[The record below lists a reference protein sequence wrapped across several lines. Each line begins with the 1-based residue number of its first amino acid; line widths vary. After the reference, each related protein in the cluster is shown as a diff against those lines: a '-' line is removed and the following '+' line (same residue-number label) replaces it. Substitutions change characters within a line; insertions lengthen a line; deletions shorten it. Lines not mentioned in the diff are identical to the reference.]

1 MADAA
6 TIDAIDTDASAV
18 AEHDTQAD
26 STQAPSRDRDGLIPQ
41 LARAVRQ
48 VEAGVKRGA
57 ASRSTREKLQVVA
70 QLAREERA
78 RVRAD
83 KTLTDGDRAEQLKRL

>member
-6 TIDAIDTDASAV
+6 TIDAPESGASPEPA
-18 AEHDTQAD
+18 
-26 STQAPSRDRDGLIPQ
+26 SRDRDALIPQ

-57 ASRSTREKLQVVA
+57 ASRSTR
-70 QLAREERA
+70 
-78 RVRAD
+78 
-83 KTLTDGDRAEQLKRL
+83 